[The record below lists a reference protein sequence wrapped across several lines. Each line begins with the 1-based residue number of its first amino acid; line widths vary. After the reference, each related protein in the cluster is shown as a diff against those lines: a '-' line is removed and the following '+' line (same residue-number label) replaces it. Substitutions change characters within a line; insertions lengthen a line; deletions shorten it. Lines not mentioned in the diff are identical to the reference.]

1 MSKITKVGQNLQG
14 PAGRVDPD
22 MSRAL
27 IKMASVAKKDYHRF
41 WLASDSVAAK
51 GTLSPFAQEQ
61 IDNFM
66 ESLEFRGG
74 SKYIKVIRE
83 NSVWGFIVNTENDAK
98 FKYGDI
104 LKPAGWAAPARNKA
118 RGNIFEDLSWVQW
131 TGPAYL

>member
-1 MSKITKVGQNLQG
+1 MKNIKPEMN
-14 PAGRVDPD
+14 
-22 MSRAL
+22 RAL
-27 IKMASVAKKDYHRF
+27 IKMAGVAKRDYQRF
-41 WLASDSVAAK
+41 WDHSNK
-51 GTLSPFAQEQ
+51 GELSPFAKDQ
-61 IDNFM
+61 IEGFM

-83 NSVWGFIVNTENDAK
+83 NSVWGFIVNTESDSK

-104 LKPAGWAAPARNKA
+104 LKAAGWAAPARNKA

>member
-1 MSKITKVGQNLQG
+1 MNNIK
-14 PAGRVDPD
+14 PE

-27 IKMASVAKKDYHRF
+27 IKMAGVAKQDYMRF
-41 WLASDSVAAK
+41 WKASDSVAAK
-51 GTLSPFAQEQ
+51 GTLSPFAQQQ

-83 NSVWGFIVNTENDAK
+83 NSVWGFIVNTESDSK

-104 LKPAGWAAPARNKA
+104 LKAAGWAAPARNAA
-118 RGNIFEDLSWVQW
+118 RGNVFSDLSWVQW

>member
-1 MSKITKVGQNLQG
+1 MNNIK
-14 PAGRVDPD
+14 PE

-27 IKMASVAKKDYHRF
+27 IKMAGVAKQDYMRF
-41 WLASDSVAAK
+41 WKASDSVAAK
-51 GTLSPFAQEQ
+51 GTLSPFAQQQ

-66 ESLEFRGG
+66 ESIEFKGG

-83 NSVWGFIVNTENDAK
+83 NSVWGFIVNTESDSK

-104 LKPAGWAAPARNKA
+104 LKAAGWAAPARNKA
-118 RGNIFEDLSWVQW
+118 RGNVFEDLSWVQW

>member
-1 MSKITKVGQNLQG
+1 MKNIK
-14 PAGRVDPD
+14 PE

-27 IKMASVAKKDYHRF
+27 IKMAGVAKRDYQRF
-41 WLASDSVAAK
+41 WLSSNSVAEQ

-61 IDNFM
+61 IEGFM

-83 NSVWGFIVNTENDAK
+83 NSVWGFIVNTESDSK

-104 LKPAGWAAPARNKA
+104 LKAAGWAAPARNKA
-118 RGNIFEDLSWVQW
+118 RGNVFEDLSWVQW